1 VEVDADRSG
10 EDPVTGLLP
19 RGRPSWVVAL
29 LGVVVVA
36 LVVGGA
42 LLFPRWQDAR
52 AEQAGYDEVLRA
64 ATAEV
69 IAFTTLDYRDI
80 DPAIDRV
87 LSGATGDFKKQ
98 FEGSRKQ
105 LVALSKQ
112 NKSVSKGQV
121 LRAGVVS
128 MDADSA
134 RVIVV
139 ADSSVTNV
147 NAPEAQP
154 RHYRL
159 QLDLVKQGD
168 RWLTSGLE
176 FVG

>member
-1 VEVDADRSG
+1 MTALV
-10 EDPVTGLLP
+10 P
-19 RGRPSWVVAL
+19 RGRPGRVAAL
-29 LGVVVVA
+29 LGVVVLA

-42 LLFPRWQDAR
+42 VLFPRWQDAR
-52 AEQAGYDEVLRA
+52 AEQAGYDAVLRA

-80 DPAIDRV
+80 DPSIDRV
-87 LSGATGDFKKQ
+87 LAGATGDFKKQ
-98 FEGSRKQ
+98 FASSRDQ
-105 LVALSKQ
+105 LVQLSKR
-112 NKSVSKGQV
+112 NESVSKGQV

-128 MDADSA
+128 MDDDSA

-147 NAPEAQP
+147 NAPDPQP

>member
-1 VEVDADRSG
+1 M
-10 EDPVTGLLP
+10 TGLVP

-29 LGVVVVA
+29 LGVVVLA
-36 LVVGGA
+36 LVVGA
-42 LLFPRWQDAR
+42 AVLFPRWQDAR
-52 AEQAGYDEVLRA
+52 AEQAGYDAALRA

-69 IAFTTLDYRDI
+69 IAFTTLDYRNI
-80 DPAIDRV
+80 DPSIDRV
-87 LSGATGDFKKQ
+87 LAGAQHPALGDRLVLLRQRDELLTAALELLLEVTG
-98 FEGSRKQ
+98 
-105 LVALSKQ
+105 
-112 NKSVSKGQV
+112 
-121 LRAGVVS
+121 RAGVVS

-159 QLDLVKQGD
+159 QLDLVRQGD
-168 RWLTSGLE
+168 RWLTSDLE

>member
-1 VEVDADRSG
+1 MTAFV
-10 EDPVTGLLP
+10 P

-29 LGVVVVA
+29 LGVVVLT

-42 LLFPRWQDAR
+42 VLFPRWQDAR
-52 AEQAGYDEVLRA
+52 AEQAGYDEVLHA

-69 IAFTTLDYRDI
+69 IAFTTLDYRNI
-80 DPAIDRV
+80 DPSIDRV
-87 LSGATGDFKKQ
+87 LDGATGDFKKQ
-98 FEGSRKQ
+98 FSSSRAQ

-112 NKSVSKGQV
+112 NESVSKGQV

-147 NAPEAQP
+147 NAPDPQP

-159 QLDLVKQGD
+159 ALDLVRSGD
-168 RWLTSGLE
+168 RWLTSDLE